1 LVVLYQVS
9 TKRLNEQVDRN
20 KNRFPEKFM
29 FQLSKDGYD
38 NLRSQFATSS
48 SEKQHG
54 GRRYMPYIF
63 TEQGIALLSAVLR
76 SDVAVNVSIQIMD
89 AFVGMRRF
97 LVSNAA
103 VFERLDRVELKQLE
117 TDQKLEKVF
126 NYIASQAEV
135 KQDIFFDGQIY
146 DAFSFIF
153 ML

>member
-1 LVVLYQVS
+1 
-9 TKRLNEQVDRN
+9 
-20 KNRFPEKFM
+20 
-29 FQLSKDGYD
+29 
-38 NLRSQFATSS
+38 
-48 SEKQHG
+48 
-54 GRRYMPYIF
+54 MPYFF
-63 TEQGIALLSAVLR
+63 TEQGIAMLSAVLR

-103 VFERLDRVELKQLE
+103 VFERLDWVELKQLE

-135 KQDIFFDGQIY
+135 KQNIFFDGQIY

>member
-1 LVVLYQVS
+1 
-9 TKRLNEQVDRN
+9 
-20 KNRFPEKFM
+20 
-29 FQLSKDGYD
+29 
-38 NLRSQFATSS
+38 
-48 SEKQHG
+48 
-54 GRRYMPYIF
+54 MPYFF
-63 TEQGIALLSAVLR
+63 TEQGIAMLSAVLR

-103 VFERLDRVELKQLE
+103 VFERLDWVELKQLE

-135 KQDIFFDGQIY
+135 KQNIFFDGQIY
-146 DAFSFIF
+146 DALGFIF

>member
-1 LVVLYQVS
+1 
-9 TKRLNEQVDRN
+9 
-20 KNRFPEKFM
+20 M
-29 FQLSKDGYD
+29 FQLSKDEYD

-89 AFVGMRRF
+89 VFVGMRRF

-103 VFERLDRVELKQLE
+103 VFERLD
-117 TDQKLEKVF
+117 
-126 NYIASQAEV
+126 
-135 KQDIFFDGQIY
+135 
-146 DAFSFIF
+146 
-153 ML
+153 